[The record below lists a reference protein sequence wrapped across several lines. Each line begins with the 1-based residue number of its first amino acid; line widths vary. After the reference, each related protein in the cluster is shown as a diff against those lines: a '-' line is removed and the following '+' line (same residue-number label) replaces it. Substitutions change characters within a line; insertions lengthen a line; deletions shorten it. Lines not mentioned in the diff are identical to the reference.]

1 MGISRRAFLAGA
13 SALAAMPLAASAS
26 ASASASPLRIAAVD
40 WAMLETA
47 LALGIVPVAA
57 TELVHYRR
65 WVVTPEMPDGV
76 ADLGLRGAPN
86 LEVLVR
92 SAPGLILSSH
102 FYAGIRHRLA
112 RIAPVVDSTINM
124 PGGNPYR
131 RALEETAELGE
142 RLGTPDA
149 ARELIGRT
157 EDAMDALAGRFGPR
171 SVLLVS
177 LGDARHVRTFGGDS
191 LFGSVL
197 ERLGLVNAWR
207 TATRFRATATVG
219 LERLAE
225 MPDAT
230 LVVLDPVPPGVWPAL
245 ADSAIWQALPSVR
258 DCRVVRLDAV
268 NPFGGLPAARRFAE
282 LLARA

>member
-1 MGISRRAFLAGA
+1 MRALTRRAFLAGA
-13 SALAAMPLAASAS
+13 SALAAMPLRASAS
-26 ASASASPLRIAAVD
+26 SAQRIAAVD

-65 WVVTPEMPDGV
+65 WVITPEMPDSV
-76 ADLGLRGAPN
+76 TDLGLRGAPN
-86 LEVLVR
+86 LEVLVKT
-92 SAPGLILSSH
+92 APDLILSSH
-102 FYAGIRHRLA
+102 FYAGIRHRLV
-112 RIAPVVDSTINM
+112 RIAPVVNSTINV
-124 PGGNPYR
+124 PGGNPYQ
-131 RALEETAELGE
+131 RALKETAELGD
-142 RLGTPDA
+142 RLVVPEA
-149 ARELIGRT
+149 ARDLVGRT
-157 EDAMDALAGRFGPR
+157 EAAMDALAGRLEFRP
-171 SVLLVS
+171 VLLVS

-225 MPDAT
+225 MPDAA
-230 LVVLDPVPPGVWPAL
+230 LVVVDPVPPGVWAAL
-245 ADSAIWQALPSVR
+245 DESPLWHALPSVR
-258 DCRVVRLDAV
+258 DGRVIRLDAV
-268 NPFGGLPAARRFAE
+268 NPFGALPAARRFAE